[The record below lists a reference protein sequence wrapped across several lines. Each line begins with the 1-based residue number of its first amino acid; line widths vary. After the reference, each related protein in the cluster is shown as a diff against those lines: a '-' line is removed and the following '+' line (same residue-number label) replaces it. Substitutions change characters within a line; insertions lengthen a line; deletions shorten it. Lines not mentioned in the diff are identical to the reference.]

1 MDLFIKIFFGILAIF
16 LTMLLILIVV
26 AIYYSRKRITQ
37 PYMIIQ
43 DTGNSDSSEERKVAS
58 KDILRVNRNI
68 NTDIPIVPTRTG
80 PDYTFNFLGKI
91 DDENVINRNLNDLF
105 IYMDRPKNNNF
116 INPEAY
122 RIKKNYRSMYTL
134 EVLISNFTEDWNTK
148 KDIIIKNIRDNEDK
162 IKDSYFYK
170 IDKLD
175 LNNIIEDIENKKYKY
190 TVIANI
196 NFRIINNNIVDI
208 YLNEIAAGFLPRGG
222 GSTMFCFL
230 LNYIRKLLPTH
241 DIALTLSPIN
251 DKVED
256 IYSKWGFESN
266 KLNMTSNIV
275 KTIDFCNSNI
285 RGHTFNYYT

>member
-1 MDLFIKIFFGILAIF
+1 
-16 LTMLLILIVV
+16 
-26 AIYYSRKRITQ
+26 
-37 PYMIIQ
+37 
-43 DTGNSDSSEERKVAS
+43 
-58 KDILRVNRNI
+58 
-68 NTDIPIVPTRTG
+68 
-80 PDYTFNFLGKI
+80 
-91 DDENVINRNLNDLF
+91 
-105 IYMDRPKNNNF
+105 MDRPKNNNF